1 MLCYGYTRF
10 PKQEGSLRP
19 SWKLT
24 AIGFTAFGLGAG
36 ELMGSVQ
43 VAMIGGL
50 PYSALR
56 DAILAHPTLREGLG
70 PLFASAPSVSR
81 LISLQAQHVG
91 H

>member
-1 MLCYGYTRF
+1 
-10 PKQEGSLRP
+10 
-19 SWKLT
+19 
-24 AIGFTAFGLGAG
+24 
-36 ELMGSVQ
+36 MGSVQ